1 MRPMNADERRSC
13 PEFRLVGSLSAPYS
27 CARMTSAQKKLIEDH
42 LPLADLLAFEY
53 ANIPGSQP
61 DEARSEAY
69 FALVRA
75 AQAFDA
81 ERGEFL
87 HLASRAVRNRLN
99 TLYAKQLRLAKLFPK
114 SLDDAVNWGK
124 ARPEFQQSSDHSLP
138 EDPKAD
144 VIREVRKNEARTA
157 LEAVMILL
165 SPREQV
171 VVGLLR
177 SGKSYAEMAEVMG
190 VSKQAVH
197 KSTQSALGKLRAGL
211 ERLGYRGVASDGAL
225 GSS

>member
-1 MRPMNADERRSC
+1 
-13 PEFRLVGSLSAPYS
+13 
-27 CARMTSAQKKLIEDH
+27 MTSTQKKLIEDH
-42 LPLADLLAFEY
+42 LPLADLIALEY
-53 ANIPGSQP
+53 ANIPGSLP
-61 DEARSEAY
+61 EEARSEAH

-81 ERGEFL
+81 DRGEFM

-99 TLYAKQLRLAKLFPK
+99 TFYAKHLRLAKLFPK
-114 SLDDAVNWGK
+114 SLDDAVNWRKTG
-124 ARPEFQQSSDHSLP
+124 AGIDPSSDGQSP
-138 EDPKAD
+138 VDPKAD
-144 VIREVRKNEARTA
+144 VLREVRKNEAGAA
-157 LEAVMILL
+157 LKAVMNLL
-165 SPREQV
+165 SPREQL

-177 SGKSYAEMAEVMG
+177 AGKSYAEMAEEVG

-197 KSTQSALGKLRAGL
+197 KSTQSALSKLREGL

>member
-1 MRPMNADERRSC
+1 
-13 PEFRLVGSLSAPYS
+13 
-27 CARMTSAQKKLIEDH
+27 MTSARKKLIEEH
-42 LPLADLLAFEY
+42 LPLADLIAFEY
-53 ANIPGSQP
+53 ANIPGIQP
-61 DEARSEAY
+61 GDARSEAY

-81 ERGEFL
+81 ERGEFV

-99 TLYAKQLRLAKLFPK
+99 TFYAKQLRLAKLFPK
-114 SLDDAVNWGK
+114 SLNDAVNWGK
-124 ARPEFQQSSDHSLP
+124 ARTEFQQSSDHSLP

-144 VIREVRKNEARTA
+144 VVREVRKNEARTA

-177 SGKSYAEMAEVMG
+177 SGKSYAEMAEAMG

-197 KSTQSALGKLRAGL
+197 KSSQTALCKLRVGL
-211 ERLGYRGVASDGAL
+211 ERMGYRGVASDGAL